1 MTVMSLLSIVFI
13 LAAAPSPE
21 VIDDAVRQAEDDEI
35 SVLRAEARGR
45 GGISLA
51 GSAAVGFATR
61 ALAFGV
67 GLSADAGLILADRYA
82 ITLRLTGTIFL
93 LLSAG
98 LQFELALSERVLF
111 GIGASWGAFGGLDAP
126 GASYVGIP
134 ARVSWMFS
142 ERERLAVARRGFMLF
157 GEVTPGFAY
166 ANSTGFGGARAPP
179 GIPLSIV
186 ALVGIGYTWW

>member
-1 MTVMSLLSIVFI
+1 MPLLSLMMI
-13 LAAAPSPE
+13 LAAGPSAE
-21 VIDDAVRQAEDDEI
+21 AIDEAVQRAEDDEI
-35 SVLRAEARGR
+35 SVLRENARGR

-51 GSAAVGFATR
+51 GSAAVGFATS
-61 ALAFGV
+61 AFAFGA
-67 GLSADAGLILADRYA
+67 GLSADAGLIFADRYA

-98 LQFELALSERVLF
+98 LQFETALSERVLF

-126 GASYVGIP
+126 SASYLGIP

-166 ANSTGFGGARAPP
+166 ANSTGLARRTAPP
-179 GIPLSIV
+179 GLPLAIV
-186 ALVGIGYTWW
+186 AVVGIGYAWW